1 MEEDRGNY
9 EIVDFET
16 QRHYQEKAQQYKS
29 PSPNY
34 PPPSLP
40 PPINPTPSL
49 SPNPALNNSASSCP
63 PPNYPA
69 PKPEVSSH
77 GYALIDPLDDD
88 DYDYEKV
95 RIGTKMDRDQR
106 SGSMRNPDF
115 ASRDVLRGLPPA
127 SRSRSR
133 SPPPPTG
140 KTGGASQSYSSSSRG
155 TTTSPLSSSPSDSR
169 LATLDFP
176 RPVNKSPSPGG
187 GAPYGSSNG
196 KEPVLEN
203 LETVR
208 ERLRRQ
214 AQDSVDAELG
224 MTGSYPGPSHF
235 RNHAHQLSR
244 GDTVPTIPTT
254 SYSPR
259 NEITPSGGKGRNESS
274 THSLS
279 NFGGGGG
286 GAGFSTYDRLD
297 PVVSSSYSGMDDE
310 ISSVYSL
317 VEELPVFERETSVSP
332 TKQTVS

>member
-1 MEEDRGNY
+1 
-9 EIVDFET
+9 
-16 QRHYQEKAQQYKS
+16 
-29 PSPNY
+29 
-34 PPPSLP
+34 
-40 PPINPTPSL
+40 
-49 SPNPALNNSASSCP
+49 
-63 PPNYPA
+63 
-69 PKPEVSSH
+69 
-77 GYALIDPLDDD
+77 
-88 DYDYEKV
+88 
-95 RIGTKMDRDQR
+95 
-106 SGSMRNPDF
+106 MRNPDF

-140 KTGGASQSYSSSSRG
+140 KTGGTSQSYSSSSRG

-169 LATLDFP
+169 LATLDYP

-203 LETVR
+203 LESVR

-224 MTGSYPGPSHF
+224 TTGSYPGPSHF

-244 GDTVPTIPTT
+244 GDTVPTIPAT

-297 PVVSSSYSGMDDE
+297 PVVSSSYSGVDDE

-332 TKQTVS
+332 TKQMVS